1 MLFNQRRG
9 ISPAALI
16 IGSTMLITA
25 LSPQIRQRISGFITG
40 QMNRRNSENN
50 TFDASNVGNMV
61 KQAFSGS
68 SGSSGD
74 NQDRSQHQSHR
85 QNGRQHQHAGQQ
97 QPQHQHTQSQTRQT
111 ETAAKKRQP
120 HYAEPIHFEQNAMN
134 VMDDNTMMEMLE
146 DLEPGR

>member
-16 IGSTMLITA
+16 IGSTMLIAA
-25 LSPQIRQRISGFITG
+25 LSPQIRHRISGFITG

-68 SGSSGD
+68 SGD
-74 NQDRSQHQSHR
+74 NQDRSQHQSQR
-85 QNGRQHQHAGQQ
+85 QNGR
-97 QPQHQHTQSQTRQT
+97 QHQHTQSQTRQT
-111 ETAAKKRQP
+111 EIPAKKRQP
-120 HYAEPIHFEQNAMN
+120 HYAEPIHFEQSAMN

>member
-16 IGSTMLITA
+16 VGSTMLIAA
-25 LSPQIRQRISGFITG
+25 LSPQIRQRISGFVTG
-40 QMNRRNSENN
+40 QMKNRRNSENN
-50 TFDASNVGNMV
+50 MFDASNVGNMV
-61 KQAFSGS
+61 KQALG
-68 SGSSGD
+68 GGD
-74 NQDRSQHQSHR
+74 NQDRSQNQSQR

-97 QPQHQHTQSQTRQT
+97 QTQHQHTQTQSRQT

-120 HYAEPIHFEQNAMN
+120 HYAEPIQFEQSAMN

>member
-16 IGSTMLITA
+16 IGSTMLIAA
-25 LSPQIRQRISGFITG
+25 LSPQIRHRISGFITG

-68 SGSSGD
+68 SGD
-74 NQDRSQHQSHR
+74 NQDRSQHQSQR
-85 QNGRQHQHAGQQ
+85 QNGSVSTSTPDSSNHSISIHSLKLGKLRH
-97 QPQHQHTQSQTRQT
+97 PR
-111 ETAAKKRQP
+111 KKDSR
-120 HYAEPIHFEQNAMN
+120 I
-134 VMDDNTMMEMLE
+134 MLNPFI
-146 DLEPGR
+146 LNKAQ

>member
-16 IGSTMLITA
+16 IGSTMLIAA
-25 LSPQIRQRISGFITG
+25 LSPQIRHRISGFITG

-61 KQAFSGS
+61 KQAFSR
-68 SGSSGD
+68 SSGD
-74 NQDRSQHQSHR
+74 NQDRSQHQSQR
-85 QNGRQHQHAGQQ
+85 QNGRQHQQ

-111 ETAAKKRQP
+111 ETPAKKDSR
-120 HYAEPIHFEQNAMN
+120 I
-134 VMDDNTMMEMLE
+134 MLNPFI
-146 DLEPGR
+146 LNKAQ

>member
-16 IGSTMLITA
+16 IGSTMLIAA

-61 KQAFSGS
+61 KQAFSR
-68 SGSSGD
+68 SSGD
-74 NQDRSQHQSHR
+74 NQDRSQHQSQR
-85 QNGRQHQHAGQQ
+85 QNGRQHQHPGQQ
-97 QPQHQHTQSQTRQT
+97 LPQHQLTQSQTRQT
-111 ETAAKKRQP
+111 ETPAKKRQP
-120 HYAEPIHFEQNAMN
+120 HDAEPIHFEQSAMN

>member
-1 MLFNQRRG
+1 
-9 ISPAALI
+9 
-16 IGSTMLITA
+16 MLIAA
-25 LSPQIRQRISGFITG
+25 LSPQIRHRISGFITG

-61 KQAFSGS
+61 KQAFSR
-68 SGSSGD
+68 SSGD

-85 QNGRQHQHAGQQ
+85 QNGRQHQQ

-111 ETAAKKRQP
+111 ETPAKKRQP
-120 HYAEPIHFEQNAMN
+120 HYAEPIHFEQSAMN

>member
-16 IGSTMLITA
+16 IGSTMLIAA
-25 LSPQIRQRISGFITG
+25 LSPQIRHRISGFITG

-68 SGSSGD
+68 SGD
-74 NQDRSQHQSHR
+74 NQDRSQHQSQR
-85 QNGRQHQHAGQQ
+85 QNGR
-97 QPQHQHTQSQTRQT
+97 QHQHTQSQTRET
-111 ETAAKKRQP
+111 ETPAKKRQP
-120 HYAEPIHFEQNAMN
+120 HYAEPIHFEQSAMN

>member
-16 IGSTMLITA
+16 IGSTMLIAA

-68 SGSSGD
+68 SGD
-74 NQDRSQHQSHR
+74 KQHQSQR

-120 HYAEPIHFEQNAMN
+120 HYAEPIHFEQSAMN

>member
-68 SGSSGD
+68 SGD
-74 NQDRSQHQSHR
+74 NQDRSQHQSQR

-111 ETAAKKRQP
+111 ETAA
-120 HYAEPIHFEQNAMN
+120 
-134 VMDDNTMMEMLE
+134 LC
-146 DLEPGR
+146 

>member
-68 SGSSGD
+68 SGD
-74 NQDRSQHQSHR
+74 NQDRSQHQSQR
-85 QNGRQHQHAGQQ
+85 

-120 HYAEPIHFEQNAMN
+120 HYAEPIHFEQSAMN

>member
-16 IGSTMLITA
+16 IGSTMLVAA
-25 LSPQIRQRISGFITG
+25 LSPQIRHRISGFITG
-40 QMNRRNSENN
+40 QMNRRNSEKN
-50 TFDASNVGNMV
+50 TFDASNVGNIV
-61 KQAFSGS
+61 KQAFSR
-68 SGSSGD
+68 SSGD
-74 NQDRSQHQSHR
+74 NQDRSQHQSQR

-97 QPQHQHTQSQTRQT
+97 QTQHQHTQSQTRQT
-111 ETAAKKRQP
+111 ETATKKRQP
-120 HYAEPIHFEQNAMN
+120 HYAEPIHFEQSAMN

>member
-1 MLFNQRRG
+1 MLLFNQRRG

-16 IGSTMLITA
+16 IGSTMLIAA

-61 KQAFSGS
+61 KQAFSRN
-68 SGSSGD
+68 SGD
-74 NQDRSQHQSHR
+74 NQDRSQHQSQR
-85 QNGRQHQHAGQQ
+85 QNSRQHQHAGQQ

-111 ETAAKKRQP
+111 ETPAKKRQP
-120 HYAEPIHFEQNAMN
+120 HYAEPIHFEQSAMN

>member
-16 IGSTMLITA
+16 IGSTMLIAA

-61 KQAFSGS
+61 KQAFSRS
-68 SGSSGD
+68 NGD
-74 NQDRSQHQSHR
+74 NQDRSQHQSQR

-111 ETAAKKRQP
+111 ETPAKKRQP
-120 HYAEPIHFEQNAMN
+120 HYAEPIHFEQSAMN

>member
-50 TFDASNVGNMV
+50 TFDASNVGNIV
-61 KQAFSGS
+61 KQAFSG
-68 SGSSGD
+68 GSGD
-74 NQDRSQHQSHR
+74 NQDRSQHQSQR

-120 HYAEPIHFEQNAMN
+120 HYAEPIHFEQSAMN

>member
-16 IGSTMLITA
+16 IGSTMLIAA
-25 LSPQIRQRISGFITG
+25 LSPQIRHRISGFITG

-61 KQAFSGS
+61 KQAFSR
-68 SGSSGD
+68 SSGD
-74 NQDRSQHQSHR
+74 NQDRSQHQSQR
-85 QNGRQHQHAGQQ
+85 QNGRQHQQ

-111 ETAAKKRQP
+111 ETPAKKRQP
-120 HYAEPIHFEQNAMN
+120 HYAEPIHFEQSAMN

>member
-16 IGSTMLITA
+16 IGSTMLIAA

-61 KQAFSGS
+61 KQAFSR
-68 SGSSGD
+68 SSGD
-74 NQDRSQHQSHR
+74 NQDRSQHQSQR

-111 ETAAKKRQP
+111 ETATKKDSR
-120 HYAEPIHFEQNAMN
+120 I
-134 VMDDNTMMEMLE
+134 MLNPFI
-146 DLEPGR
+146 LNKAQ

>member
-16 IGSTMLITA
+16 IGSTMLIAA

-40 QMNRRNSENN
+40 QMNRRNSENS

-68 SGSSGD
+68 SGD
-74 NQDRSQHQSHR
+74 NQDRSQHQSQR
-85 QNGRQHQHAGQQ
+85 QNGRQHRHAGQQ
-97 QPQHQHTQSQTRQT
+97 QPQNQHTQSQTRQT

-120 HYAEPIHFEQNAMN
+120 HYAEPIHFEQSAMN

>member
-1 MLFNQRRG
+1 
-9 ISPAALI
+9 
-16 IGSTMLITA
+16 MLIAA

-61 KQAFSGS
+61 KQAFSR
-68 SGSSGD
+68 SSGD
-74 NQDRSQHQSHR
+74 NQDRSQHQSQR

-111 ETAAKKRQP
+111 ETPAKKRQP
-120 HYAEPIHFEQNAMN
+120 HYAEPIHFEQSAMN

>member
-16 IGSTMLITA
+16 IGSTMLIAA

-61 KQAFSGS
+61 KQAFSR
-68 SGSSGD
+68 SSGD
-74 NQDRSQHQSHR
+74 NQDRSQHQSQR

-111 ETAAKKRQP
+111 ETPAKKRQP
-120 HYAEPIHFEQNAMN
+120 HYAEPIHFVQSAMN

>member
-16 IGSTMLITA
+16 IGSTMLIAA

-61 KQAFSGS
+61 KQAFSR
-68 SGSSGD
+68 SSGD
-74 NQDRSQHQSHR
+74 NQDRSQHQSQR

-111 ETAAKKRQP
+111 ETPAKKRQP
-120 HYAEPIHFEQNAMN
+120 HYAEPIHFEQSAMN

-146 DLEPGR
+146 DLETGR

>member
-1 MLFNQRRG
+1 MLFNKRRG

-16 IGSTMLITA
+16 IGSTMLIAA

-61 KQAFSGS
+61 KQAFSR
-68 SGSSGD
+68 SSGD
-74 NQDRSQHQSHR
+74 NQDRSQHQSQR

-111 ETAAKKRQP
+111 ETPAKKRQP
-120 HYAEPIHFEQNAMN
+120 HYAEPIHFEQSAMN

>member
-68 SGSSGD
+68 SGD
-74 NQDRSQHQSHR
+74 NQDRSQHQSQR
-85 QNGRQHQHAGQQ
+85 

-111 ETAAKKRQP
+111 ETAAKKDSR
-120 HYAEPIHFEQNAMN
+120 I
-134 VMDDNTMMEMLE
+134 MLNPFI
-146 DLEPGR
+146 LNKAQ

>member
-1 MLFNQRRG
+1 
-9 ISPAALI
+9 
-16 IGSTMLITA
+16 MLIAA
-25 LSPQIRQRISGFITG
+25 LSPQIRHRISGFITG
-40 QMNRRNSENN
+40 QMNRRNSENS

-68 SGSSGD
+68 SGD
-74 NQDRSQHQSHR
+74 NQDRSQHQSQR

-97 QPQHQHTQSQTRQT
+97 QPQNQHTQSQTRQT

-120 HYAEPIHFEQNAMN
+120 HYAEPIHFEQSAMN

>member
-1 MLFNQRRG
+1 MFNQRRG

-16 IGSTMLITA
+16 IGSTMLIAA

-61 KQAFSGS
+61 KQAFSR
-68 SGSSGD
+68 SSGD
-74 NQDRSQHQSHR
+74 NQDRSQHQSQR

-111 ETAAKKRQP
+111 ETPAKKRQP
-120 HYAEPIHFEQNAMN
+120 HYAEPIHFEQSAMN